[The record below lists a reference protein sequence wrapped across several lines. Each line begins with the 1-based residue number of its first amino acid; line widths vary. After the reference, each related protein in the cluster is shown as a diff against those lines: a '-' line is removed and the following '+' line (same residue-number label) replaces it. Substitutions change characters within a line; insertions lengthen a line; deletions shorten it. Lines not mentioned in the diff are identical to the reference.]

1 MKRSKC
7 EFLTPE
13 VVYLGHKITKE
24 GLQPTDGKVRAVK
37 EFPTPTNVSKL
48 RSFLGMLSQYR
59 KFLPN
64 MAATLAPLYA
74 LLHKNTNWEWG
85 SKQKRAF
92 QAAKEA
98 LVSDSVLVHFDPTK
112 ELILTCDASPYGVGA
127 VLAHKMEDGTEKPI
141 AFSSRT
147 LAPAE
152 RN

>member
-1 MKRSKC
+1 M
-7 EFLTPE
+7 
-13 VVYLGHKITKE
+13 VYLGHKITKE

-64 MAATLAPLYA
+64 MAATLAPL
-74 LLHKNTNWEWG
+74 LQKNSNWEWG

-112 ELILTCDASPYGVGA
+112 VT
-127 VLAHKMEDGTEKPI
+127 
-141 AFSSRT
+141 
-147 LAPAE
+147 
-152 RN
+152 